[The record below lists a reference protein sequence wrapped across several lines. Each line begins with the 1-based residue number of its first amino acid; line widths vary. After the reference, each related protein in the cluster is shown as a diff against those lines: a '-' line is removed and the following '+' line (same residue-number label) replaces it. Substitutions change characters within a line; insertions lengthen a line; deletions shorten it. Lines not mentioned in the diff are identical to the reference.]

1 MNVSALR
8 FGTEGGMMDGGRRRP
23 SRFRPGNTSV
33 GVLKK
38 TAKPREK

>member
-1 MNVSALR
+1 MSADRL
-8 FGTEGGMMDGGRRRP
+8 GTEGGIIEGGRSSP

>member
-1 MNVSALR
+1 MSADR
-8 FGTEGGMMDGGRRRP
+8 FGTDGGMIEGGRNRP

-33 GVLKK
+33 GVLKN